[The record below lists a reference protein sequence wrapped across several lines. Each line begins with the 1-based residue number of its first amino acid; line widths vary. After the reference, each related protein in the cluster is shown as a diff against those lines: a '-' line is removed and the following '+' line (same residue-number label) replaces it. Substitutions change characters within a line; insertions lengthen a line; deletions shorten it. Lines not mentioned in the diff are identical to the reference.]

1 MKALRNRFF
10 GVLTALAASVAVL
23 ALAPAGAKAA
33 QLIMLEQDG
42 CHWCEVWNEEI
53 GIAYPKTDEGKL
65 APLRR
70 VDIHSPLPA
79 DLEGLK
85 KANYTPTFVVWH
97 NGREVDRLR
106 GYPGGHFFWPMLQQM
121 LAKIDKAETGTAE
134 TPGTAEPKS

>member
-1 MKALRNRFF
+1 MKNLRNRFLRVSATMAL
-10 GVLTALAASVAVL
+10 GLTVIAS
-23 ALAPAGAKAA
+23 APLSVKAA

-53 GIAYPKTDEGKL
+53 GIAYPKTEEGKL

-70 VDIHSPLPA
+70 VDIHAPLPA
-79 DLEGLK
+79 DLKDLK

-97 NGREVDRLR
+97 NGREIDRLR

-121 LAKIDKAETGTAE
+121 LAKIDNAETGKADTS
-134 TPGTAEPKS
+134 GTAEPKS

>member
-10 GVLTALAASVAVL
+10 GIPTALALGFAVL
-23 ALAPAGAKAA
+23 AAAPVGATAA

-42 CHWCEVWNEEI
+42 CHWCEVWNEEV
-53 GIAYPKTDEGKL
+53 GAAYPKTEEGKL

-70 VDIHSPLPA
+70 VDIHAPLPA
-79 DLEGLK
+79 DLKGLK

-97 NGREVDRLR
+97 NGREIDRLR

-121 LAKIDKAETGTAE
+121 LDKIDKTETGNTDTSAS
-134 TPGTAEPKS
+134 AEPKS

>member
-10 GVLTALAASVAVL
+10 GLPAAMAVGLAILFA
-23 ALAPAGAKAA
+23 APSGGKAA

-42 CHWCEVWNEEI
+42 CHWCEIWNEEI
-53 GIAYPKTDEGKL
+53 GVAYPKTDEGKL

-70 VDIHSPLPA
+70 VDIHAALPA

-85 KANYTPTFVVWH
+85 KANFTPTFVIWH

-106 GYPGGHFFWPMLQQM
+106 GYPGSHFFWPMLQQM
-121 LAKIDKAETGTAE
+121 LSKIDKAAASDAG
-134 TPGTAEPKS
+134 EPKS

>member
-1 MKALRNRFF
+1 MKRLRNRFF
-10 GVLTALAASVAVL
+10 GVSAAIAAGLAVVAS
-23 ALAPAGAKAA
+23 APGSARAA
-33 QLIMLEQDG
+33 ELIMLEQDG

-70 VDIHSPLPA
+70 VDIHAPLPA

-97 NGREVDRLR
+97 NGREIDRLR
-106 GYPGGHFFWPMLQQM
+106 GYPGDHFFWPMLQQM
-121 LAKIDKAETGTAE
+121 LGKIDKPDTGNSSAS
-134 TPGTAEPKS
+134 GAGEPKS

>member
-1 MKALRNRFF
+1 MKNLRNRFLRVSAVMAL
-10 GVLTALAASVAVL
+10 GLAVLAAASVSS
-23 ALAPAGAKAA
+23 KAA

-42 CHWCEVWNEEI
+42 CHWCEVWNKEI

-70 VDIHSPLPA
+70 VDIHAPLPV

-97 NGREVDRLR
+97 NGREIDRLR

-121 LAKIDKAETGTAE
+121 LDKIDKTETGKADTS
-134 TPGTAEPKS
+134 GTAEPKS

>member
-1 MKALRNRFF
+1 MKAFRNRFF
-10 GVLTALAASVAVL
+10 GIPTVLVLGFVILTA
-23 ALAPAGAKAA
+23 APVSATAA

-42 CHWCEVWNEEI
+42 CHWCEVWNEEV
-53 GIAYPKTDEGKL
+53 GVAYPKTEEGKL

-70 VDIHSPLPA
+70 VDIHAPLPA

-97 NGREVDRLR
+97 NGREIDRLR

-121 LAKIDKAETGTAE
+121 LDKIDKTETGKTDAS
-134 TPGTAEPKS
+134 GTAEPKS

>member
-1 MKALRNRFF
+1 MKVLRNRFF
-10 GVLTALAASVAVL
+10 GIPTVLVLWFTVLGAAPVSV
-23 ALAPAGAKAA
+23 KAA

-53 GIAYPKTDEGKL
+53 GVAYPKTEEGKL

-70 VDIHSPLPA
+70 VDIHAPLPA
-79 DLEGLK
+79 DLKDLK

-97 NGREVDRLR
+97 DGREIDRLR

-121 LAKIDKAETGTAE
+121 LAKIDKTDTGKADTS
-134 TPGTAEPKS
+134 GTAEPKS